1 MQVISK
7 ADLATNATHYEYA
20 PTSIGEQTLFGKV
33 YTNAVYTVVVLLLPL
48 LLLLVLNTRI
58 IREIRHLNERH
69 AVISY
74 SRAGE
79 TACHVVKYN
88 ASPSTSTLGGGVTST
103 GGGGGGRERVITGGG
118 PDRDESMTKIMVV
131 IVFVFLLCHT
141 PDRILQVR

>member
-74 SRAGE
+74 CRAGA
-79 TACHVVKYN
+79 TACHVVKCN

-103 GGGGGGRERVITGGG
+103 GGGGGRERVITGGG